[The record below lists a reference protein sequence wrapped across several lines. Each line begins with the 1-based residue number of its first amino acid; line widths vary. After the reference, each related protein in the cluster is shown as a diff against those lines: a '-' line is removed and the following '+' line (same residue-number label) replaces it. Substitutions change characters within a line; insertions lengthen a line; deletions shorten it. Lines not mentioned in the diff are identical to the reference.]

1 MPAKAPSKKGGKTAL
16 LKAQESLRAEMV
28 STAGRTA
35 SGRQRRPTEKETYR
49 TSLLGFSAMLTG
61 TKTTC
66 VPTRQALTYSVS
78 KTPPTVLARKP
89 TSKIHM
95 KPQKASTNDS
105 DSEGSSDSNDSNN
118 YVDSMDQDDI
128 ENESDCRA
136 DNTPDDH
143 DEHKLEDS
151 EVLDTDM
158 NFNKGPHQRLK
169 ASDFDQVTKDLLTSA
184 TSIYRCLVVTR
195 APFPETLII
204 ETKLAKDAWRE
215 ACNMAE
221 LTIQLTPSLVK
232 MMTRRT
238 SQVRGELKT
247 KMRTL
252 TALFFGFRA
261 SRSIPAI
268 KQNRDLAESLKEGSR
283 FVFKINPGGDE
294 SYVVR
299 KPMLTE
305 GIVHAKYFDPLPIQT
320 IALILTAIECC
331 IDEWMTGLKE
341 DIKFSSLAYSPVYH
355 LHLDSLQRFDERT
368 AAYKLLGKIGV
379 NLLDVARMH
388 AGVDP
393 FMAAVTIKS
402 FTDDVFDEAIREHKD
417 EAREAQEEGG
427 GD

>member
-49 TSLLGFSAMLTG
+49 ILKARRGEERQQALETKMKKRDLKALRTTYRTHPEVFDSEPAGLLSDADRDEDNMFSDLQCTYKTG
-61 TKTTC
+61 THI
-66 VPTRQALTYSVS
+66 QS
-78 KTPPTVLARKP
+78 
-89 TSKIHM
+89 
-95 KPQKASTNDS
+95 STNDS
-105 DSEGSSDSNDSNN
+105 DTWTTTTLRTSLI
-118 YVDSMDQDDI
+118 VA
-128 ENESDCRA
+128 A

-143 DEHKLEDS
+143 DEVDEAFVGTKHKLEDS

-158 NFNKGPHQRLK
+158 NFNKGPLPTVKGQRFAPSHQGFAQPLPRL
-169 ASDFDQVTKDLLTSA
+169 STC
-184 TSIYRCLVVTR
+184 CLVVTR

-232 MMTRRT
+232 MMTRCT

-268 KQNRDLAESLKEGSR
+268 KQNRDLAESLKEGSQ
-283 FVFKINPGGDE
+283 PGLIQEAMNHMWFANRCD
-294 SYVVR
+294 
-299 KPMLTE
+299 E
-305 GIVHAKYFDPLPIQT
+305 GIVHAKYFDPLPVQT

-341 DIKFSSLAYSPVYH
+341 DIKFSSLAYSPG
-355 LHLDSLQRFDERT
+355 LPSPSRL
-368 AAYKLLGKIGV
+368 
-379 NLLDVARMH
+379 
-388 AGVDP
+388 P
-393 FMAAVTIKS
+393 AAVRRADCCLQT
-402 FTDDVFDEAIREHKD
+402 
-417 EAREAQEEGG
+417 AR
-427 GD
+427 